1 MCDIPKHQSS
11 GDKSRLSEARE
22 ATAKTAGRSLSPWS
36 KVVGRWNSLVRNVQP
51 MAKSKIVT
59 KNKNTVNE
67 LNQAGKG
74 LDNGSKSAGVI

>member
-22 ATAKTAGRSLSPWS
+22 ATAETSGRSLSPWS
-36 KVVGRWNSLVRNVQP
+36 KVVDRWNSLVRNVQP

-59 KNKNTVNE
+59 KNKNIVNE
-67 LNQAGKG
+67 SSQAGRG
-74 LDNGSKSAGVI
+74 LGNGSKSTGMI